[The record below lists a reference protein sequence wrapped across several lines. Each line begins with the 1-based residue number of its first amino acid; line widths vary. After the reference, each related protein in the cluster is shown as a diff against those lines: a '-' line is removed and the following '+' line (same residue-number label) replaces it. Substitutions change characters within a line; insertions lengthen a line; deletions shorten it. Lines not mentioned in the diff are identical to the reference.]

1 MSPVYISPKVQNLKN
16 GEAIN
21 YFPGGRYS
29 TLDHELIARLN
40 SKKQIQDR
48 YHPAPINNFKSKD
61 PPNNVKEN
69 SKPASRPSDPPIGPS
84 IGPSS
89 SDMFDFSKPTFSE
102 SYDYKPPDYLSSKPI
117 SKPPDYLSDKPISK
131 PMSMDDYANSEI
143 SDTPPD
149 SNKPDSYFAS
159 HDHESSDYTDYSP
172 DTSYNN
178 DAAPKPIEYSGHL
191 DHPPFDSDDDHSYDH
206 HHHHDFHHE
215 VIYDH
220 IPEHHEH
227 VEEEMN
233 DQRLDKRP
241 YSYYYIG
248 KKLWYIPLYFSIYFI
263 VYIAAL
269 VLKSIARHKITF
281 PAHLADAVDH
291 HARTYSDFSW
301 WNFGEEVLRDRV
313 QTNLVYHCFLLLVCI
328 SHASVS
334 ELAFD
339 EIDTLSK
346 TNEYEDASTI
356 NTALQAYRHPRMYR
370 RGYHEDHGY
379 QDDDDDHH
387 DNHMKDEEHSMK
399 AIGTAKVDYWAGYY
413 DFLINEGS
421 YKFWA
426 VFQLATAALLIYSGF
441 AALYYAKVNPPP
453 IDDEFDILRRRKRR
467 SLSIFPR
474 DRSFCGLDSA
484 TFQRIIDA
492 VAREIH

>member
-1 MSPVYISPKVQNLKN
+1 MSYAKVSKNGQEEPETRNDQWIVSNGSENGGRSIKNIAITMSPVYISPKVQNLKN

-29 TLDHELIARLN
+29 TLDHELIAQLN

-48 YHPAPINNFKSKD
+48 YHPGPINNFKSKD

-69 SKPASRPSDPPIGPS
+69 SKPASRPSDPPTGPS

-102 SYDYKPPDYLSSKPI
+102 TYDYKPPDYMSSKPI

-131 PMSMDDYANSEI
+131 PMSMDDYADSEI
-143 SDTPPD
+143 SDMPPD
-149 SNKPDSYFAS
+149 SKKPDSYFAS
-159 HDHESSDYTDYSP
+159 HNHESSDYTDYSP

-191 DHPPFDSDDDHSYDH
+191 DHPPFDNDDDHSYG

-227 VEEEMN
+227 IEAAEEMN
-233 DQRLDKRP
+233 DQRLNKKP

-263 VYIAAL
+263 IYIAAL

-291 HARTYSDFSW
+291 HHHARTYSDFSW
-301 WNFGEEVLRDRV
+301 WDFGEQVLRGIESFAEK
-313 QTNLVYHCFLLLVCI
+313 YGKI
-328 SHASVS
+328 S
-334 ELAFD
+334 
-339 EIDTLSK
+339 
-346 TNEYEDASTI
+346 
-356 NTALQAYRHPRMYR
+356 
-370 RGYHEDHGY
+370 
-379 QDDDDDHH
+379 
-387 DNHMKDEEHSMK
+387 
-399 AIGTAKVDYWAGYY
+399 
-413 DFLINEGS
+413 
-421 YKFWA
+421 
-426 VFQLATAALLIYSGF
+426 
-441 AALYYAKVNPPP
+441 
-453 IDDEFDILRRRKRR
+453 
-467 SLSIFPR
+467 
-474 DRSFCGLDSA
+474 
-484 TFQRIIDA
+484 
-492 VAREIH
+492 

>member
-1 MSPVYISPKVQNLKN
+1 MELDNKLATYRWTGTVTSLYRRLETKFLDHSSLDIVEDDTCINFASLSIVSVLPQVMSYAKVSKNGQEEPETRNDQWIVSNGTEDEGRSIKNIAITMSPVYISPKVQNLKN

-29 TLDHELIARLN
+29 TLDHELIAQLN
-40 SKKQIQDR
+40 SKKQVQDR
-48 YHPAPINNFKSKD
+48 YHPGPINSFKSKD
-61 PPNNVKEN
+61 PPNDVKEN
-69 SKPASRPSDPPIGPS
+69 SKPASRPSSPPIGPS

-89 SDMFDFSKPTFSE
+89 PDMFDFSKPTFSE

-143 SDTPPD
+143 SDKNQFTLRYLQLPKNICATYFDTSNSAVSVKIAKDHLNHRFQPPD

-191 DHPPFDSDDDHSYDH
+191 DHPPFDDDDDNDGHSYG

-227 VEEEMN
+227 IEAAEMN

-248 KKLWYIPLYFSIYFI
+248 RKLWYIPLYFSIYFI
-263 VYIAAL
+263 IYIAAL

-281 PAHLADAVDH
+281 PAHLADVVNH
-291 HARTYSDFSW
+291 HARSYSDFSW
-301 WNFGEEVLRDRV
+301 LDFGGEVLR
-313 QTNLVYHCFLLLVCI
+313 
-328 SHASVS
+328 
-334 ELAFD
+334 
-339 EIDTLSK
+339 
-346 TNEYEDASTI
+346 
-356 NTALQAYRHPRMYR
+356 
-370 RGYHEDHGY
+370 
-379 QDDDDDHH
+379 
-387 DNHMKDEEHSMK
+387 
-399 AIGTAKVDYWAGYY
+399 
-413 DFLINEGS
+413 
-421 YKFWA
+421 
-426 VFQLATAALLIYSGF
+426 
-441 AALYYAKVNPPP
+441 
-453 IDDEFDILRRRKRR
+453 
-467 SLSIFPR
+467 
-474 DRSFCGLDSA
+474 
-484 TFQRIIDA
+484 
-492 VAREIH
+492 